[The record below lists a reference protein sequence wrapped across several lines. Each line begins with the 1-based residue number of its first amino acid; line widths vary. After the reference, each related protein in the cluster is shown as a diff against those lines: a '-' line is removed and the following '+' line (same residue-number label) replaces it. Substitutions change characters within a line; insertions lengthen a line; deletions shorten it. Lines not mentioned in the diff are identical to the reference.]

1 MALIPGGI
9 YCVDE
14 NTPYDY
20 EANYYLDF
28 QIFSALKSLD
38 YLNSKCEESEWKNK
52 CQYYHYYTD
61 HLLYSIGQ
69 ISNRFIIGKF
79 DNSFT
84 QNRKNANRR
93 NFEFDE
99 DKYPIISD
107 KSARNM
113 VEHIDERN
121 QDIIK
126 NHNGVGG
133 FCLIDVDTNSELVDK
148 LKNKKATQPY
158 TLDLI
163 NKELLIRNKED
174 DLVISLDALRTELA
188 TLQKSVQALFAFV
201 IE

>member
-126 NHNGVGG
+126 NRNGVGG

-174 DLVISLDALRTELA
+174 DLVISFDALRTELA
-188 TLQKSVQALFAFV
+188 TLQKSVQALFAIV

>member
-38 YLNSKCEESEWKNK
+38 YLNSKCEESEWNNK

-126 NHNGVGG
+126 NRNGVGG

-188 TLQKSVQALFAFV
+188 TLQKSVQALFAIV